1 MLESF
6 YLPQENELTII
17 HPITEVV
24 PTTTKTGLYLVIKIV
39 ILIISPKHKQQRYLQ
54 YTPGI
59 IFALWRFYRYL
70 QYTPGIIFALWRF
83 YRYLQYTPGII
94 FALWRFYSSGLN
106 KLLTWLVL
114 LYTTR
119 QDTYR
124 LFKAAVTMVVTYL
137 LLQLGDPGVLQ
148 LLIHVHM

>member
-1 MLESF
+1 MALES
-6 YLPQENELTII
+6 LPVIQTSGENELTII

-39 ILIISPKHKQQRYLQ
+39 ILIISPKHKQQ
-54 YTPGI
+54 
-59 IFALWRFYRYL
+59 RYL

>member
-1 MLESF
+1 MALES
-6 YLPQENELTII
+6 LPVIQTSGENELTII

-59 IFALWRFYRYL
+59 IFALWRFY
-70 QYTPGIIFALWRF
+70 
-83 YRYLQYTPGII
+83 
-94 FALWRFYSSGLN
+94 SSGLN

-137 LLQLGDPGVLQ
+137 LFQLGDPGVLQ